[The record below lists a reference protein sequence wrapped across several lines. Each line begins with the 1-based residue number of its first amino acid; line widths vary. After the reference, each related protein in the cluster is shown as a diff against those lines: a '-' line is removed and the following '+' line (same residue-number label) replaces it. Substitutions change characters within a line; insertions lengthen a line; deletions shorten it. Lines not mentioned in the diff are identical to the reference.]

1 MSHASNKCG
10 WLLAVHCGAG
20 HYGTS
25 YEAAYISL
33 LQSTLETTH
42 RLIDC
47 STSPPTATEIAVH
60 LLHTFEH
67 STLTNA
73 GLGSNLTE
81 KGQVECEA
89 SVVCGQTHLV
99 SCCGAVRGVKEPSA
113 LALRLLE
120 QLKQDELN
128 SKFAFGRQP
137 PVVVVG
143 EHTRQ
148 LAREFNLETAPEDT
162 KELER
167 YQVTKKTYEF
177 WTKWHRR
184 LQENMECNGKEM
196 RLDTVGAICMDPKG
210 NVAAALSS
218 GGVAYK
224 VPGRLGL
231 AGCPRMGCDA
241 SNGRKSVKRSQKRK
255 RGAQCDVKNAFA
267 IACTGRGEHFIRS
280 NFVGK
285 LTERLTRSADLE
297 RGLRKTFIRASEEN
311 DGIGIEG
318 GVLAFVSTNKV
329 KTEEGEEIRRI
340 QLGAAFTTPCMGVGF
355 LRYDGNGK
363 PVVKVQ
369 ILRQPVSRKSARQKQ
384 SLSIHVSNL

>member
-1 MSHASNKCG
+1 M
-10 WLLAVHCGAG
+10 
-20 HYGTS
+20 
-25 YEAAYISL
+25 
-33 LQSTLETTH
+33 
-42 RLIDC
+42 
-47 STSPPTATEIAVH
+47 
-60 LLHTFEH
+60 
-67 STLTNA
+67 
-73 GLGSNLTE
+73 E

-128 SKFAFGRQP
+128 SKFVFGRQP

-143 EHTRQ
+143 KHTRQ

-167 YQVTKKTYEF
+167 YQVTEKTYEF

-184 LQENMECNGKEM
+184 LQEKMECNGKEM
-196 RLDTVGAICMDPKG
+196 RLDTVGAICVDPKG

-231 AGCPRMGCDA
+231 AGCPRMGCDT
-241 SNGRKSVKRSQKRK
+241 SNGRKSVNRSQKRK

-267 IACTGRGEHFIRS
+267 IACTGRGEHFI
-280 NFVGK
+280 
-285 LTERLTRSADLE
+285 
-297 RGLRKTFIRASEEN
+297 
-311 DGIGIEG
+311 
-318 GVLAFVSTNKV
+318 
-329 KTEEGEEIRRI
+329 
-340 QLGAAFTTPCMGVGF
+340 
-355 LRYDGNGK
+355 
-363 PVVKVQ
+363 
-369 ILRQPVSRKSARQKQ
+369 
-384 SLSIHVSNL
+384 